1 MEAASVALAAG
12 AVDPSAAVAEVACLR
27 KRMKSLIWIVAA
39 VFALALLGKTL
50 RTFGKDPCL
59 KFLDEFH
66 VSLIDSKGKVHW
78 GEMGLTSQGMQL
90 HFDAT
95 GIDERGLSK
104 CGVIVFPREL
114 SEMVAL
120 CRSTHGITDAER
132 ELRDEQV
139 RLVLEPTLWTR
150 MKRALKNA
158 FGMVRDAIIDSISLV
173 FGQMGTSPHRT
184 VAALAGGQRQVAE
197 VGGAILDLGARAFE
211 PLLERL
217 VGKPVIARVGMPGDR
232 NAYFPGYL
240 AEYNEKYLVVVNPS
254 HDPEESLRLTPGDE
268 RSPGIRV
275 AFDKGCIDVEFVGD
289 DSCVVKRV
297 VGRNASI
304 DIGATLLPGTKLSL
318 RLPRGFDIDCV
329 ELDRTRRFDFVC
341 PRSRSQVRFSSTR
354 PPILR
359 TSWSGSYADE
369 SRTQDA

>member
-1 MEAASVALAAG
+1 MT
-12 AVDPSAAVAEVACLR
+12 
-27 KRMKSLIWIVAA
+27 SLIWIVAA

-59 KFLDEFH
+59 RFLDEFH
-66 VSLIDSKGKVHW
+66 VSFIDSKGKVQW

-114 SEMVAL
+114 SEMVAV
-120 CRSTHGITDAER
+120 CRSTHGITDAEKALR
-132 ELRDEQV
+132 ERQV
-139 RLVLEPTLWTR
+139 RIVLEPTLWLR
-150 MKRALKNA
+150 MKRALKNT
-158 FGMVRDAIIDSISLV
+158 FGMVRDAIVDSITLV
-173 FGQMGTSPHRT
+173 FGQMGTSSHRT
-184 VAALAGGQRQVAE
+184 VAAIAVSQRQVTE
-197 VGGAILDLGARAFE
+197 VGGAILDIGARAFE

-217 VGKPVIARVGMPGDR
+217 VGKPVIARVGTPGDR
-232 NAYFPGYL
+232 SAYFPGYL

-254 HDPEESLRLTPGDE
+254 HDPEESLRLSPGDE
-268 RSPGIRV
+268 GAPGVRV
-275 AFDKGCIDVEFVGD
+275 AFDKGCIDVECIGD
-289 DSCVVKRV
+289 DACVVKRV
-297 VGRNASI
+297 VGRNATI

-318 RLPRGFDIDCV
+318 RLPRGFEIDCV
-329 ELDRTRRFDFVC
+329 ELDRTRRLDFVC

-359 TSWSGSYADE
+359 NSWNGSHPDD
-369 SRTQDA
+369 TGTPDV